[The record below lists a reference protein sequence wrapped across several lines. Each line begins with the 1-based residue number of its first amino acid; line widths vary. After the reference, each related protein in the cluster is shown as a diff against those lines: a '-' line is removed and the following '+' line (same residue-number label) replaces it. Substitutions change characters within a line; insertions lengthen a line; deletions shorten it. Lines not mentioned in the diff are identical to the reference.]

1 MCKKSLWSWVIPVD
15 RCVSICN
22 DCECCYCSQRLQVF
36 IHFYLS
42 IYLYTFIFLSACL
55 YLSVH
60 LFITLNSNQQE
71 LEISCHFHLLKHP
84 IAGLSCPVFFT
95 VFCLELLLF
104 LLWESI
110 TLIKLQLQLHLL
122 TVWLAF
128 TALPNL
134 YYLLQNLQHIS
145 PCSFLFLFL
154 PYGSYCLL
162 IRCCQTLNSFSLFIP
177 FLHCCVLCYL

>member
-1 MCKKSLWSWVIPVD
+1 MCWAFAVTI
-15 RCVSICN
+15 
-22 DCECCYCSQRLQVF
+22 CECCHCSQGLQDF
-36 IHFYLS
+36 THFSLCLS
-42 IYLYTFIFLSACL
+42 PPSP
-55 YLSVH
+55 
-60 LFITLNSNQQE
+60 NSNQQG
-71 LEISCHFHLLKHP
+71 LESSCRFCPLKYP
-84 IAGLSCPVFFT
+84 IAELNCPVVFL

-162 IRCCQTLNSFSLFIP
+162 IQRCQTLNSFSLFIP

>member
-1 MCKKSLWSWVIPVD
+1 MSVATVLRGYRILPIFVHLYI
-15 RCVSICN
+15 SI
-22 DCECCYCSQRLQVF
+22 
-36 IHFYLS
+36 YLS
-42 IYLYTFIFLSACL
+42 IC
-55 YLSVH
+55 
-60 LFITLNSNQQE
+60 LNSNQQG
-71 LEISCHFHLLKHP
+71 LESSCCFCPLK
-84 IAGLSCPVFFT
+84 GLNCPVFFT
-95 VFCLELLLF
+95 VFCSKLLLF

-128 TALPNL
+128 IALPNL

-162 IRCCQTLNSFSLFIP
+162 IQCCQTLNSFSLFIP